1 MKLFKTKKNQPHDE
15 KKLLKNVQNDILEI
29 HSISVKF
36 WDKLYKKKTKQIA
49 TRMRM
54 VPEF

>member
-36 WDKLYKKKTKQIA
+36 WDKLYKKKLNKLLQ
-49 TRMRM
+49 
-54 VPEF
+54 E